1 MIDFIG
7 AVAASLVLG
16 FIIGLKIRRLPGI
29 LYVVLFLVILVLSYF
44 VGDYPFY
51 IFQVGKE
58 LLPINAVLITSYL
71 GIVLGSVLPGGG
83 GPECED

>member
-7 AVAASLVLG
+7 AVAASFVLG
-16 FIIGLKIRRLPGI
+16 FLIGLRIQRLPAVI
-29 LYVVLFLVILVLSYF
+29 YVVLFLVVLVLSYF

-51 IFQVGKE
+51 IFQVGKD

-71 GIVLGSVLPGGG
+71 GIAFGSILFGGG
-83 GPECED
+83 GSK

>member
-7 AVAASLVLG
+7 AVAASFVLG
-16 FIIGLKIRRLPGI
+16 FIIGLRIQRLPAVV
-29 LYVVLFLVILVLSYF
+29 YVVLFLVVLVLSYF

-51 IFQVGKE
+51 IFQIGKE

-71 GIVLGSVLPGGG
+71 GIALGSILPTGGG
-83 GPECED
+83 SQ

>member
-7 AVAASLVLG
+7 AVAASFVLG
-16 FIIGLKIRRLPGI
+16 FIIGLKIQRLPAI
-29 LYVVLFLVILVLSYF
+29 IYVVLFLVVLVLSYF

-51 IFQVGKE
+51 IFQIGKE

-71 GIVLGSVLPGGG
+71 GIVLGSILPTGG
-83 GPECED
+83 GPE